1 MVAFKTAK
9 QIRAAENE
17 KAEINEKIRDL
28 YDRKDEAREKF
39 LNMHEYNKQKEN
51 EISETESRLAQLKRD
66 YEPYKAQEDM
76 DLFFGVF
83 PRLNERLRTVQLC
96 KGVELTIETINK
108 LFYSEIL
115 PITRELHSPRL
126 RF

>member
-1 MVAFKTAK
+1 MK
-9 QIRAAENE
+9 R
-17 KAEINEKIRDL
+17 
-28 YDRKDEAREKF
+28 
-39 LNMHEYNKQKEN
+39 EN
-51 EISETESRLAQLKRD
+51 EISMMEFRLAQLKL
-66 YEPYKAQEDM
+66 YCQPFKAQEDM
-76 DLFFGVF
+76 DLFFGGF
-83 PRLNERLRTVQLC
+83 TRLNERLRTVQLC